1 VQLIPT
7 QEEVVQLLR
16 ETGALRDGLFIYPSG
31 LCSNQYLQMALALR
45 DFQHQK
51 TLSVA
56 LSRLIRANPE
66 IRASI
71 PQLSIVA
78 PAVAGLPVAYGV
90 CEALRARKVY
100 WVERPPGTNEPL
112 RFRQFLDQ
120 EPGEKVLL
128 VDDVLRSGRNLAEMK
143 KLCEDNG
150 AVVMGLATI
159 VFQPNPET
167 VDFGDL
173 PRFHLVTLD
182 SIYYGTR
189 DQWPSLQPGQE
200 PTRIWV

>member
-1 VQLIPT
+1 MHLIPT

-16 ETGALRDGLFIYPSG
+16 DTGALRDGFFMYPSG

-51 TLSVA
+51 LLSVA

-71 PQLSIVA
+71 PELSIVS
-78 PAVAGLPVAYGV
+78 PAVAGLPVAYGM

-100 WVERPPGTNEPL
+100 WVERAQGRNEPL

-128 VDDVLRSGRNLAEMK
+128 VDDVLRSGKNVAEIKK
-143 KLCEDNG
+143 KL
-150 AVVMGLATI
+150 
-159 VFQPNPET
+159 
-167 VDFGDL
+167 
-173 PRFHLVTLD
+173 
-182 SIYYGTR
+182 
-189 DQWPSLQPGQE
+189 
-200 PTRIWV
+200 